1 MVGRLCPQSTLLL
14 MSLIMA
20 IGYSEGLKAQNYQPP
35 IGIPAPPFGIDEQ
48 APTQP
53 ASWPSAEEINYYY
66 VDNTHVNATDSNNTY
81 GYPDKPRM
89 TIPEITY
96 PAGSYVEIHGGPY
109 DGGGQ
114 LIFTAQGVP
123 GNPVWVRG
131 VSESEKGEISGE
143 MIIKGSYVI
152 VENLVFSN
160 DYAVIGIRPHGGAQA
175 HHVSVRNCE
184 MFGTAT
190 DVGFRS
196 AIGISGPVANRNHD
210 IVIYN
215 NLIYNRGDYRPTA
228 AGENDYHG
236 VAPSRNVDRVWILNN
251 EIYHMGGDS
260 VQVGVA
266 NIPDTERPSY
276 VYVAEN
282 NFYSNYENAL
292 DIKESNHVF
301 AMNNYFHDFHDAV
314 VVIHNMGN
322 GIWIVNN
329 KVYNAPEGIVTSG
342 STNTWFIGNVVW
354 NIHTRDLGTWNPE
367 SGYSDGTAI
376 HFRAADGGAI
386 NNTLFNYDNGI
397 QLTTSGPYTLSN
409 NILAARD
416 QVTGYDLR
424 VANSS
429 VSVQTTTDYNLYE
442 SANIDFG
449 VGSGA
454 SVTEIQDSYA
464 QELNSPA
471 EGSPQFQSTLPI
483 SSAFLKPSINS
494 PAVNTGEAHGIF
506 DTFYSWY
513 GLSIK
518 GDINAIPRPIGGEW
532 DIGAY
537 EHPMDLIFSD
547 GFE

>member
-1 MVGRLCPQSTLLL
+1 MKVKQHIKSKLFLLSLLL
-14 MSLIMA
+14 M
-20 IGYSEGLKAQNYQPP
+20 IGLGQNLMAQNYQPP
-35 IGIPAPPFGIDEQ
+35 VGIPAPSFGIDEQ
-48 APTQP
+48 APAQP
-53 ASWPSAEEINYYY
+53 TSWPSAEEINYYY
-66 VDNTHVNATDSNNTY
+66 IDNTHVNATDSNNTY

-89 TIPEITY
+89 TIPEISY
-96 PAGSYVEIHGGPY
+96 AAGSVVEIHGGPY
-109 DGGGQ
+109 NGGGQ
-114 LIFTAQGVP
+114 LIFTAQGVS

-131 VSESEKGEISGE
+131 VSEAERGEISGE

-160 DYAVIGIRPHGGAQA
+160 DYAVIGIRPHAGAQA

-215 NLIYNRGDYRPTA
+215 NLIYDRGDYRPTA

-266 NIPDTERPSY
+266 NIPDNERPSY

-292 DIKESNHVF
+292 DIKESDHIF
-301 AMNNYFHDFHDAV
+301 AINNDFHDFHDAV
-314 VVIHNMGN
+314 VVIHNMGDS
-322 GIWIVNN
+322 IWIVNN

-342 STNTWFIGNVVW
+342 STNTWFIGNAVW
-354 NIHTRDLGTWNPE
+354 NIHTRDLGTWNPQ

-397 QLTTSGPYTLSN
+397 QLTTSGPYILSN

-416 QVTGYDLR
+416 QPTGYDLR

-442 SANIDFG
+442 SANIDFAA
-449 VGSGA
+449 GSG
-454 SVTEIQDSYA
+454 SNVIGVQNTYS

-471 EGSPQFQSTLPI
+471 EGSAQFQSTVAT
-483 SSAFLKPSINS
+483 STVFLKPSVTS
-494 PAVNTGEAHGIF
+494 PAVNTGEAPTIFATFFTSYGI
-506 DTFYSWY
+506 S
-513 GLSIK
+513 LK
-518 GDINAIPRPIGGEW
+518 QDIDAIPRPTDGAW

-537 EHPMDLIFSD
+537 ENPADLIYVN